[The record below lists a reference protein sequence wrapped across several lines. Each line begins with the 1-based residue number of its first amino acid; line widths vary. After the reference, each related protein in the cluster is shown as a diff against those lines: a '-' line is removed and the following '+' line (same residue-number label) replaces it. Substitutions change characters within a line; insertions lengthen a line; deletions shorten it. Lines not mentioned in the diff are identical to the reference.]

1 MHFNCDSKV
10 PDVGTGYTSIYI
22 IPNNHTLPGF
32 EGSEGNLVAAVVA
45 AAVAVVV
52 VAAVVVAAVVVAA
65 AVACSHEPVV
75 LLIPSVVPVDTG
87 K

>member
-1 MHFNCDSKV
+1 MNV
-10 PDVGTGYTSIYI
+10 SIYI

-45 AAVAVVV
+45 AVVAVVV
-52 VAAVVVAAVVVAA
+52 AVVAAAAAVVAAVVVAA